1 MASRHN
7 YKNLEVWKKA
17 RGLVKDVYIVT
28 RDFPTDERFGLTSQ
42 FRRAVVSI
50 SLNIAEGSGRSTNK
64 DFSHFLDNSFGSALE
79 VENLI
84 FLSLDL
90 EFISQKTHDELVEKV
105 TEIQRMLKGFQA
117 QLNNSKTDFLKSVVL
132 SLGSL
137 LLVPGSQ
144 F

>member
-17 RGLVKDVYIVT
+17 RKLVKDVYVVT
-28 RDFPTDERFGLTSQ
+28 RKFPDDERFGLTSQ

-50 SLNIAEGSGRSTNK
+50 SLNIAEGSGRTTNK
-64 DFSHFLDNSFGSALE
+64 EFSHFIDTSFGSALE

-90 EFISQKTHDELVEKV
+90 GFISEKSHDELIEKV

-117 QLNNSKTDFLKSVVL
+117 QLNNKPSVLKSVLL
-132 SLGSL
+132 SLGSW
-137 LLVPGSQ
+137 LLVHGS
-144 F
+144 

>member
-17 RGLVKDVYIVT
+17 RTLVKDVYVVT
-28 RDFPTDERFGLTSQ
+28 RKFPDDERFGLTSQ

-50 SLNIAEGSGRSTNK
+50 SLNIAEGSGRTTNK
-64 DFSHFLDNSFGSALE
+64 EFSHFIDTSFGSALE

-90 EFISQKTHDELVEKV
+90 GFISEKSHDELIEKV

-117 QLNNSKTDFLKSVVL
+117 QLNNKPSVLKSVLL
-132 SLGSL
+132 SLGSW
-137 LLVPGSQ
+137 LLVHGS
-144 F
+144 

>member
-1 MASRHN
+1 MASKHN

-17 RGLVKDVYIVT
+17 RALVKDIYVLT
-28 RDFPTDERFGLTSQ
+28 RKFPDDERFGLTSQ
-42 FRRAVVSI
+42 FRRAVVSV
-50 SLNIAEGSGRSTNK
+50 SLNIAEGSGRTTNK

-90 EFISQKTHDELVEKV
+90 DFISQKSHDELVDKIS
-105 TEIQRMLKGFQA
+105 EIQRMLKGFQA
-117 QLNNSKTDFLKSVVL
+117 QLNNKPNFLKSVVL
-132 SLGSL
+132 CLGSWL
-137 LLVPGSQ
+137 LALGST

>member
-17 RGLVKDVYIVT
+17 RGLVKDIYVVT
-28 RDFPTDERFGLTSQ
+28 RDFPADERFGLTSQ